1 MTNWQREIAKFAP
14 ELSVGVYHGSNRVL
28 PEAVKDLPDVT
39 LTTYG
44 LMRRE
49 TEKLA
54 GYKWR
59 LLVLDEAQAVKKRR
73 LRSIRGCKIHQGHA
87 NNRHDRHAR

>member
-1 MTNWQREIAKFAP
+1 M
-14 ELSVGVYHGSNRVL
+14 
-28 PEAVKDLPDVT
+28 T

-59 LLVLDEAQAVKKRR
+59 LLVLDEAQAVKNAASSQSVAAK
-73 LRSIRGCKIHQGHA
+73 SIKATQTIAMTGTPVEIA
-87 NNRHDRHAR
+87 